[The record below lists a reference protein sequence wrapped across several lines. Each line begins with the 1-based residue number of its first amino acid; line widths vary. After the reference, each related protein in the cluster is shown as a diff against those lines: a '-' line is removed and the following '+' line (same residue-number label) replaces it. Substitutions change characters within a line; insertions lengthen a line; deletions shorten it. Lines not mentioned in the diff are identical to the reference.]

1 MTIIIPGSGDKPRKR
16 ERTMRPAKPPR
27 SARKN
32 YLDELDRQV
41 RYLKAQTANLSQL
54 ISTGADR
61 ALVAQSLADLS
72 RAAQARF
79 DQLAPNTAAS
89 FVGQVSTANKETIQK
104 SIAAA
109 LSVDFATILDGD
121 NVGALL
127 DMALGENVALIK
139 SISAEHFAEVG
150 RAVLD
155 NYRGVPLPG
164 DVSLTKRLQDI
175 GGITKKRAKF
185 IARDQTSKLTGNLN
199 QARMQENG
207 IDEYIWRTARDERV
221 VGTPGGKYPK
231 GTRGHG
237 NHYEREGETFSW
249 SSPPSDGHPG
259 QAYNCR
265 CYAEPK
271 LNIDKLKAQYV

>member
-1 MTIIIPGSGDKPRKR
+1 
-16 ERTMRPAKPPR
+16 MRPAKPPR

-72 RAAQARF
+72 RQAQARF
-79 DQLAPNTAAS
+79 SQLAPNTAAS
-89 FVGQVSTANKETIQK
+89 FVGQVSTANKDAVQK

-109 LSVDFATILDGD
+109 LSVDFATIIDGD
-121 NVGALL
+121 GVGALL
-127 DMALGENVALIK
+127 DMALGQNVALIQ

-185 IARDQTSKLTGNLN
+185 IARDQTSKLTGDLN
-199 QARMQENG
+199 QARLQENG
-207 IDEYIWRTARDERV
+207 IDEYIWRTAKDERV

-237 NHYEREGETFSW
+237 NHYEREGQTYSW
-249 SSPPSDGHPG
+249 QTPPSDGHPG